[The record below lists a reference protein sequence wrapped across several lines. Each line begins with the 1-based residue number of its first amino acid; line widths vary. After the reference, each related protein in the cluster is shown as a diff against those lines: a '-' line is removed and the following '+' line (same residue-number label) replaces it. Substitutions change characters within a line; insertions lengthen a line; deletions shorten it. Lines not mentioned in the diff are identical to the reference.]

1 MSNILFETDHYSVT
15 KLDTPIS
22 FTETPQ
28 QASTPLNYAV
38 TNKGV
43 DGGIVE
49 TYASFLPMAINIAK
63 NLTEEMINVTTPEEA
78 EVAGD
83 SEESNVTSI
92 KA

>member
-1 MSNILFETDHYSVT
+1 MAKVLFETDHYMVT
-15 KLDTPIS
+15 QLSTPIT
-22 FTETPQ
+22 FDDGPQ
-28 QASTPLNYAV
+28 QASTPLNYAIR
-38 TNKGV
+38 NKNV
-43 DGGIVE
+43 DDTVE

-63 NLTEEMINVTTPEEA
+63 NLTDEMINVTTPEEA